1 MEDEEDRTAQA
12 ATLAAE
18 AAASNPDAAQDAAPQ
33 TAPMPSEALAE
44 VPESDE
50 SRFAPP
56 ESACRRWVAKLPD
69 EYEVHV
75 LTAMGNLQADRT
87 RNLLVDLP
95 GRNIVLV
102 FGTAAP
108 VDWTVS
114 ASAATGIAG
123 VWMPD
128 NVAQRLSGIPEEV
141 PILRASAN
149 VEPDCDIRAIAGGD
163 SSALE
168 QVTRVF
174 GREPASDTRM
184 FEGWTRLKDAATAAA
199 PVVQATPAVSSSTN
213 RDPWKDERLM
223 QLVNEGKLRRATM
236 SDYERWR
243 ANGGP
248 APRSSVMEDPFESGS
263 RGRYL
268 FKMYVVQGSMTIP
281 DGLNGAH
288 AVTFLVPRGAPRP
301 TGNPGHSEILDMN

>member
-1 MEDEEDRTAQA
+1 
-12 ATLAAE
+12 
-18 AAASNPDAAQDAAPQ
+18 
-33 TAPMPSEALAE
+33 
-44 VPESDE
+44 
-50 SRFAPP
+50 
-56 ESACRRWVAKLPD
+56 
-69 EYEVHV
+69 
-75 LTAMGNLQADRT
+75 MGNLQADRT

-102 FGTAAP
+102 FGAAAP

-149 VEPDCDIRAIAGGD
+149 VEPDCDMRAIAGRG
-163 SSALE
+163 SSGLE

-184 FEGWTRLKDAATAAA
+184 FEGWTRLKDAAITAA
-199 PVVQATPAVSSSTN
+199 PVVQATPAMSNSPN

-223 QLVNEGKLRRATM
+223 QLVNQGKLRRATM

-243 ANGGP
+243 SSGGP
-248 APRSSVMEDPFESGS
+248 APRSP
-263 RGRYL
+263 
-268 FKMYVVQGSMTIP
+268 
-281 DGLNGAH
+281 
-288 AVTFLVPRGAPRP
+288 
-301 TGNPGHSEILDMN
+301 